1 MSYKDIISW
10 SERGLTVDSLYPHDD
25 WSPLQFSASVGDL
38 DATKLLLSEGADVN
52 YQSATKAIPQITS
65 LHIAVRAGQLDVV
78 KLLMMH
84 GDVNRQDQWG
94 FSPLHYATI
103 ARNKVIVSLLLNNSA
118 SAVLKSKLGSTPLDI
133 AKELKFDDITDLL
146 LSKTNMESDPSLP
159 KFREWLLSLGAG
171 EYLPKFQEAGYDL
184 AFISKA
190 GLSHE
195 DLDAIGIPAIEKRG
209 LRRKLID
216 LWDLSKFYDGEEEEE
231 GDDEDED
238 EDEDE
243 EDEEEEEE
251 DD

>member
-1 MSYKDIISW
+1 MSYKDILSW
-10 SERGLTVDSLYPHDD
+10 SERGLTVDSLYPYDD

-38 DATKLLLSEGADVN
+38 AATKVLLSEGADVN

-78 KLLMMH
+78 KLLIVH

-103 ARNKVIVSLLLNNSA
+103 ARSKAIVSLLLNNGG
-118 SAVLKSKLGSTPLDI
+118 SAVLASKQGSTPLDI
-133 AKELKFDDITDLL
+133 AKELKFDDIADLL
-146 LSKTNMESDPSLP
+146 LSKTNVESEPTLP

-171 EYLPKFQEAGYDL
+171 EYFPRFLECGYDL
-184 AFISKA
+184 PFIAKA

-195 DLDAIGIPAIEKRG
+195 DLDAVGIPAIEKRG

-216 LWDLSKFYDGEEEEE
+216 KWDLGKFYEGEEGEE
-231 GDDEDED
+231 
-238 EDEDE
+238 EDE
-243 EDEEEEEE
+243 EDEEGEDEDEEEEE
-251 DD
+251 D

>member
-1 MSYKDIISW
+1 MMIGLHYK
-10 SERGLTVDSLYPHDD
+10 
-25 WSPLQFSASVGDL
+25 FSASVGDL

-52 YQSATKAIPQITS
+52 YQSATKAIPQITA

-78 KLLMMH
+78 KLLILH

-94 FSPLHYATI
+94 FTPLHYATI
-103 ARNKVIVSLLLNNSA
+103 SRNKVIVSLLLNNGGSA
-118 SAVLKSKLGSTPLDI
+118 LLASKQGSTPLDI
-133 AKELKFDDITDLL
+133 AKELKFDEIADLL
-146 LSKTNMESDPSLP
+146 LSKTNVESDPSLP

-171 EYLPKFQEAGYDL
+171 EYLPKFLEAGYDL

-216 LWDLSKFYDGEEEEE
+216 LWDLSKFYDGEEEGGDEE
-231 GDDEDED
+231 
-238 EDEDE
+238 E
-243 EDEEEEEE
+243 EDEEE
-251 DD
+251 D